1 MWSEASRLLLLMTV
15 LSQSF
20 FALVRG
26 HLVAFSFLSAWHNE
40 NIFIVTV
47 YCSGDASTVAGTV
60 SPGCHFSSA
69 SFTASRNTFEGLKA
83 GI

>member
-1 MWSEASRLLLLMTV
+1 MGRHDCLSYGLSVAGSDRPILVRSDSLLLLMTV

-40 NIFIVTV
+40 NIYIVTV
-47 YCSGDASTVAGTV
+47 YCLSGNTV
-60 SPGCHFSSA
+60 SAAVSPDYH
-69 SFTASRNTFEGLKA
+69 
-83 GI
+83 